1 MLKEGNFDLLPIVFR
16 LYYDLYEKCEN
27 ENEIV
32 EEIKKYDDFCI
43 AKELQGLITELNPR
57 IEKAYKLLGGALALG
72 INLSLY
78 PEVSTWLGEIGAIEP
93 LAEYTKASQET
104 FSDVTS
110 NN

>member
-57 IEKAYKLLGGALALG
+57 IEKAYKLLGGAFESNPGKISDEFKRKLG
-72 INLSLY
+72 L
-78 PEVSTWLGEIGAIEP
+78 
-93 LAEYTKASQET
+93 
-104 FSDVTS
+104 
-110 NN
+110 